1 MRINLRDKYYFKE
14 VVMRKLAYFTVFILI
29 FVFLLAETGFAGS
42 KKEKPTGAIGGSV
55 SVIAQWGGNELEIFN
70 KMKAPFEKD
79 TGIKVEYEGTR
90 DINAIL
96 TTRVQAGNPPD
107 IAVISS
113 PAKMAEFAKAGKLVD
128 LSNVLDISK
137 LKKDYAQGWLDLA
150 TVDGKLVGV
159 FVKTA
164 VKGTIWYSP
173 PNLKKEGIAIPKTWD
188 KLMEESKKLASEGK
202 TPWSVG
208 LESGS
213 ASGWSGTDWIE
224 DIVLRTAG
232 PKKYVDWYKGK
243 LAWTSPEIKKAW
255 QMWGEIVANEK
266 MIYGGKQYVLSTNF
280 GQAAQPLFTEPPSAY
295 FHHQATFMQ
304 GFIAK
309 QFPNLEPGKDYNFFA
324 FPTIDKKYA
333 KAVEGAGDVCIMFND
348 TPQAEAFIKYFAGAK
363 AQTFWVKS
371 GSGLSA
377 NRSVALSDY
386 PDDLSRNAAKILT
399 SAEMVVFDASD
410 MMPSAMN
417 QAFWGAVLD
426 YVQNPQKLD
435 SILEKLDKI
444 REDVY

>member
-1 MRINLRDKYYFKE
+1 MKTYSYLI
-14 VVMRKLAYFTVFILI
+14 VFILI
-29 FVFLLAETGFAGS
+29 LSFLVVFSAFGAS
-42 KKEKPTGAIGGSV
+42 KKEEVEGTIGGSV

-70 KMKAPFEKD
+70 NMVAPFED
-79 TGIKVEYEGTR
+79 ETGIRVDYEGTR

-107 IAVISS
+107 IAILSS
-113 PAKMAEFAKAGKLVD
+113 PAKMAEFARMGKLVD
-128 LSNVLDISK
+128 LSNVLDMGK
-137 LKKDYAQGWLDLA
+137 LKKDYAKGWIDLA
-150 TVDGKLVGV
+150 TIDGKLVGV

-173 PNLKKEGIAIPKTWD
+173 PNLKSEGISIPKTWD
-188 KLMEESKKLASEGK
+188 EMMSVSEKLASQGK

-213 ASGWSGTDWIE
+213 ASGWPGTDWIE

-232 PKKYVDWYKGK
+232 PEKYVDWYKGK

-255 QMWGEIVANEK
+255 EMWGRIVADEK
-266 MIYGGKQYVLSTNF
+266 MIYGGSQYVLSTNF
-280 GQAAQPLFTEPPSAY
+280 GQAAQPLFTSPPGAY

-309 QFPNLEPGKDYNFFA
+309 QFPNLVPGEDYNFFA
-324 FPTIDKKYA
+324 FPVIDKKYA

-363 AQTFWVKS
+363 AQTFWVKG

-377 NRSVALSDY
+377 NRSVSLADY
-386 PDDLSRNAAKILT
+386 PDELSRNAAKILT
-399 SAEMVVFDASD
+399 GAEIVVFDASD

-417 QAFWGAVLD
+417 QAFWSAVMD

-444 REDVY
+444 RKDVY

>member
-1 MRINLRDKYYFKE
+1 MKTHSYLI
-14 VVMRKLAYFTVFILI
+14 VFILI
-29 FVFLLAETGFAGS
+29 LSFLVVFSAFGAS
-42 KKEKPTGAIGGSV
+42 KKEEIEGTIGGSV

-70 KMKAPFEKD
+70 NMVAPFED
-79 TGIKVEYEGTR
+79 ETGIRVDYEGTR

-107 IAVISS
+107 IAILSS
-113 PAKMAEFAKAGKLVD
+113 PAKMAEFARMGELVD
-128 LSNVLDISK
+128 LSNVLDMGK
-137 LKKDYAQGWLDLA
+137 LKKDYAKGWIDLA
-150 TVDGKLVGV
+150 TIDGKLVGV

-173 PNLKKEGIAIPKTWD
+173 PNLKSEGISIPKTWD
-188 KLMEESKKLASEGK
+188 EMMSVSEKLASQGK

-213 ASGWSGTDWIE
+213 ASGWPGTDWIE

-232 PKKYVDWYKGK
+232 PEKYVDWYKGK

-255 QMWGEIVANEK
+255 EMWGRIVADEK
-266 MIYGGKQYVLSTNF
+266 MIYGGRQYVLSTNF
-280 GQAAQPLFTEPPSAY
+280 GQAAQPLFTSPPRAY

-309 QFPNLEPGKDYNFFA
+309 QFPNLVPGEDYNFFA
-324 FPTIDKKYA
+324 FPVIDKKYA

-363 AQTFWVKS
+363 AQTFWVKG

-377 NRSVALSDY
+377 NRSVSLSDY
-386 PDDLSRNAAKILT
+386 PDELSRNAAKILT
-399 SAEMVVFDASD
+399 GAEIVVFDASD

-417 QAFWGAVLD
+417 QAFWSAVMD

-444 REDVY
+444 RKDVY

>member
-1 MRINLRDKYYFKE
+1 MKTHSYLI
-14 VVMRKLAYFTVFILI
+14 VFILI
-29 FVFLLAETGFAGS
+29 LSFLVVFSAFGAS
-42 KKEKPTGAIGGSV
+42 KKEEIEGTIGGSV

-70 KMKAPFEKD
+70 NMVAPFED
-79 TGIKVEYEGTR
+79 ETGIRVDYEGTR

-107 IAVISS
+107 IAILSS
-113 PAKMAEFAKAGKLVD
+113 PAKMAEFARMGELVD
-128 LSNVLDISK
+128 LSNVLDMGK
-137 LKKDYAQGWLDLA
+137 LKKDYAKGWIDLA
-150 TVDGKLVGV
+150 TIDGKLVGV

-173 PNLKKEGIAIPKTWD
+173 PNLKSEGISIPKTWD
-188 KLMEESKKLASEGK
+188 EMMSVSEKLASQGK

-213 ASGWSGTDWIE
+213 ASGWPGTDWIE

-232 PKKYVDWYKGK
+232 PEKYVDWYKGK

-255 QMWGEIVANEK
+255 EMWGRIVADEK
-266 MIYGGKQYVLSTNF
+266 MIYGGSQYVLSTNF
-280 GQAAQPLFTEPPSAY
+280 GQAAQPLFTSPPGAY

-309 QFPNLEPGKDYNFFA
+309 QFPNLVPGEDYNFFA
-324 FPTIDKKYA
+324 FPVIDKKYA

-363 AQTFWVKS
+363 AQTFWVKG

-377 NRSVALSDY
+377 NRSVSLSDY
-386 PDDLSRNAAKILT
+386 PDELSRNAAKILT
-399 SAEMVVFDASD
+399 GAEIVVFDASD

-417 QAFWGAVLD
+417 QAFWSAVMD

-444 REDVY
+444 RKDIY

>member
-1 MRINLRDKYYFKE
+1 MKRFVYF
-14 VVMRKLAYFTVFILI
+14 VVFF
-29 FVFLLAETGFAGS
+29 FVSAFLLVAAGT
-42 KKEKPTGAIGGSV
+42 KGEKPAGTIGGNV

-70 KMKAPFEKD
+70 KMKAPFEGE
-79 TGIKVEYEGTR
+79 TGATVDYEGTR

-107 IAVISS
+107 IAILSS
-113 PAKMAEFAKAGKLVD
+113 PAKMAEFAKAGKLVN
-128 LSNVLDISK
+128 LSKILNTKK
-137 LKKDYAQGWLDLA
+137 LHKDYAQGWIDLA
-150 TVDGKLVGV
+150 TVDGTLVGV

-164 VKGTIWYSP
+164 VKGTIWYNP
-173 PNLKKEGIAIPKTWD
+173 KNLKDEGITLPKTWD
-188 KLMEESKKLASEGK
+188 KLMVDSKKLVSEGK

-213 ASGWSGTDWIE
+213 ASGWPGTDWIE

-232 PKKYVDWYKGK
+232 PEKYVDWYKGK

-255 QMWGEIVANEK
+255 QMWGEIVANDK

-280 GQAAQPLFTEPPSAY
+280 GQAAQPLFASPPAAY

-304 GFIAK
+304 SFIAK
-309 QFPNLEPGKDYNFFA
+309 QFPDLVLAKDYNFFA
-324 FPTIDKKYA
+324 FPTIDRKYA
-333 KAVEGAGDVCIMFND
+333 KAIEGAGDVCIMFND
-348 TPQAEAFIKYFAGAK
+348 TPQAEAFIKYFTGAK
-363 AQTFWVKS
+363 AQTFWVKG

-386 PDDLSRNAAKILT
+386 PDELSRNAAKILT
-399 SAEMVVFDASD
+399 GANIVVFDASD

-417 QAFWGAVLD
+417 QAFWSAVMD
-426 YVQNPQKLD
+426 YVQNPQKLN
-435 SILEKLDKI
+435 SILKGLDKI
-444 REDVY
+444 RKDVY

>member
-1 MRINLRDKYYFKE
+1 MKTHSYLI
-14 VVMRKLAYFTVFILI
+14 VFILI
-29 FVFLLAETGFAGS
+29 LSFLVVFSAFGAS
-42 KKEKPTGAIGGSV
+42 KKEEIEGTIGGSV

-70 KMKAPFEKD
+70 NMVAPFED
-79 TGIKVEYEGTR
+79 ETGIRVDYEGTR

-107 IAVISS
+107 IAILSS
-113 PAKMAEFAKAGKLVD
+113 PAKMAEFARMGELVD
-128 LSNVLDISK
+128 LSNVLDMGK
-137 LKKDYAQGWLDLA
+137 LKKDYAKGWIDLA
-150 TVDGKLVGV
+150 TIDGKLVGV

-173 PNLKKEGIAIPKTWD
+173 PNLKSEGISIPKTWD
-188 KLMEESKKLASEGK
+188 EMMSVSEKLASQGK

-213 ASGWSGTDWIE
+213 ASGWPGTDWIE

-232 PKKYVDWYKGK
+232 PEKYVDWYKGK

-255 QMWGEIVANEK
+255 EMWGRIVADEK
-266 MIYGGKQYVLSTNF
+266 MIYGGRQYVLSTNF
-280 GQAAQPLFTEPPSAY
+280 GQAAQPLFTSPPRAY

-309 QFPNLEPGKDYNFFA
+309 QFPNLVPGEDYNFFA
-324 FPTIDKKYA
+324 FPVIDKKYA

-363 AQTFWVKS
+363 AQTFWVKG

-377 NRSVALSDY
+377 NRSVSLSDY
-386 PDDLSRNAAKILT
+386 PDELSRNAAKILT
-399 SAEMVVFDASD
+399 GAEIVVFDASD

-417 QAFWGAVLD
+417 QAFWSAVMD

-444 REDVY
+444 RKDIY